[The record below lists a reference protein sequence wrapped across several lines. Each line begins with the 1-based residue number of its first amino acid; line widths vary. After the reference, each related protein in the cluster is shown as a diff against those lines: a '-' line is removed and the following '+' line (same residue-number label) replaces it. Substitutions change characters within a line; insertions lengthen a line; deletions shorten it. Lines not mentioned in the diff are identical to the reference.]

1 MLTSQRRPVKPD
13 WQVQTKALSMSV
25 QEPKNK
31 IEKACHQ
38 NVCVVLDPL

>member
-25 QEPKNK
+25 QEPK